1 MLNII
6 NVCMHACMSRINNSK
21 SFSKMAYN
29 GTVYRSSEALS
40 VEKVPSGPQQNHQYI
55 DLTPLLLEH
64 QMGV

>member
-6 NVCMHACMSRINNSK
+6 NVCMHACMHACMSRINNSK

-40 VEKVPSGPQQNHQYI
+40 VEKVPSGPQQNHQ
-55 DLTPLLLEH
+55 
-64 QMGV
+64 